1 VNATRIPRAP
11 CHAND
16 SLSGERR
23 KRIHVRL
30 VAFAETG
37 AAHSA
42 TMTASNIPVLT
53 APLSKP
59 LKGRGSLSNPEGRFE
74 KTVRRG
80 EDDGWVGDQEP
91 GMKPKPVTT
100 VTDECARSII
110 SRNDSPDVPFEQ
122 SINPYRG
129 CEHGCTYCFARPS
142 HAYLNLSPG
151 LDFETRLFAKIN
163 AAEQLRKELTRSGY
177 ACAPINIGAN
187 TDPYQ
192 PAEREYQITRSIL
205 EVLLEAR
212 HPCTIVSKNALV
224 ERDLD
229 LLVPMAQQQ
238 LVHVFISCAHLD
250 NRLAAKLE
258 PRASAPHRR
267 IQAIKNLSEAGV
279 PCGVLVAPIIPAL
292 NDRELEHVLQA
303 AAEAGAKVAGY
314 TTLRLPHELKQL
326 FREWL
331 AAHVPQRAEHV
342 MSLVQQMNG
351 GRDYDADFRTRMHG
365 QGAFAQLIAR
375 RFEVA
380 CTKFGYARR
389 GGLELDCTRF
399 APPHRPSP
407 QGQLF

>member
-1 VNATRIPRAP
+1 MPAQDHLPP
-11 CHAND
+11 PPQP
-16 SLSGERR
+16 
-23 KRIHVRL
+23 
-30 VAFAETG
+30 F
-37 AAHSA
+37 
-42 TMTASNIPVLT
+42 
-53 APLSKP
+53 
-59 LKGRGSLSNPEGRFE
+59 KGRGSLSNPEGRFE
-74 KTVRRG
+74 KTVHRA
-80 EDDGWVGDQEP
+80 EDDGWAREEDEQP
-91 GMKPKPVTT
+91 IRPATT
-100 VTDECARSII
+100 VQMEQARSII
-110 SRNDSPDVPFEQ
+110 SRNDSPDVAFEQ

-129 CEHGCTYCFARPS
+129 CDCCCIYCFARPS

-151 LDFETRLFAKIN
+151 LDFETKLFAKAN
-163 AAEQLRKELTRSGY
+163 AAELLRKELAKPGY
-177 ACAPINIGAN
+177 RCSPINLGAN

-192 PAEREYQITRSIL
+192 PIERGQKLTRSVL
-205 EVLLEAR
+205 EVLLETR
-212 HPCTIVSKNALV
+212 HPCTVVSKNALL

-267 IQAIKNLSEAGV
+267 IQAIRNLNEAGV
-279 PCGVLVAPIIPAL
+279 PCGVLVAPVIPAL
-292 NDRELEHVLQA
+292 NDRDMEHVLEA

-331 AAHVPQRAEHV
+331 AVHVPQRAEHV

-351 GRDYDADFRTRMHG
+351 GRDYDPDFRTRMHG

-380 CTKFGYARR
+380 CAKYGYTR
-389 GGLELDCTRF
+389 GGPRLDTSRF
-399 APPHRPSP
+399 TPSRAPSP
-407 QGQLF
+407 QGSLF